1 MGYYNRR
8 TRRKY
13 KRGGMMPYHIARTR
27 GENIA
32 RKNIQDI
39 EDELNTQFD
48 IMYPHDSDDD
58 SDDDSIID
66 DDEYED
72 ARQLFE
78 DDLEPQPEPIDNLDE
93 YEIEPQPIGS
103 DSDDSD
109 DTFEQK
115 AVSKTL
121 RRRRSAIHFIK
132 RQPKSQ
138 EPSSVDILSKLDINI
153 KNEVHVILDSELCE
167 IIPFGCRIPGYR
179 LYTLIFEFSLNPF
192 KYMRLKDVIVNEKRL
207 SESMPLLLSA
217 KFGKF
222 DNVIYEINRKLFLV
236 DTKYVPED
244 FLEERNL
251 NVNIG
256 LIQSYI
262 QEGNIYEKDTN
273 IFMIETRSSKNK
285 YTLILD
291 FNRESQKTD
300 VDIILRPD
308 VTVTR
313 CTRENSSNQCKGL
326 TETTPCEKI
335 NCRISNN
342 ARSRAAT
349 RLQSRYRGNRA
360 RTLNKRNREK

>member
-8 TRRKY
+8 SMKY
-13 KRGGMMPYHIARTR
+13 QRGGMMPYHIARAR

-32 RKNIQDI
+32 RKNIKDI

-48 IMYPHDSDDD
+48 IMYPQDSDDE
-58 SDDDSIID
+58 SITD

-72 ARQLFE
+72 AKELFE

-109 DTFEQK
+109 DKFEPPK
-115 AVSKTL
+115 AISKKTL
-121 RRRRSAIHFIK
+121 RRRRSAKHFIE
-132 RQPKSQ
+132 RQTKSH
-138 EPSSVDILSKLDINI
+138 ESSSVDILSKLDINI
-153 KNEVHVILDSELCE
+153 KNEVHVVLDPELCE

-179 LYTLIFEFSLNPF
+179 LYTLIFEISLNPF

-236 DTKYVPED
+236 DINYIPEGI
-244 FLEERNL
+244 LEENNL
-251 NVNIG
+251 NENIG
-256 LIQSYI
+256 MIQSQIYD
-262 QEGNIYEKDTN
+262 GNVYEKDTN

-285 YTLILD
+285 FTLILD

-300 VDIILRPD
+300 LDIILRPD
-308 VTVTR
+308 VTVTK
-313 CTRENSSNQCKGL
+313 CNREDSTNHCKGL
-326 TETTPCEKI
+326 TETTPCKKI

-360 RTLNKRNREK
+360 RTLNKRTREK

>member
-1 MGYYNRR
+1 MRYYNRR

-13 KRGGMMPYHIARTR
+13 KRGGMMPYHIARAR

-32 RKNIQDI
+32 RKNIEDI
-39 EDELNTQFD
+39 DDELNTQFD
-48 IMYPHDSDDD
+48 IMYPQDSDDE
-58 SDDDSIID
+58 SIID

-72 ARQLFE
+72 ARQSFE

-109 DTFEQK
+109 DTFEPK
-115 AVSKTL
+115 AISKKTL
-121 RRRRSAIHFIK
+121 RRRRSAKHIIK
-132 RQPKSQ
+132 RRTKSQ
-138 EPSSVDILSKLDINI
+138 ESSSVDILSKLDIRI
-153 KNEVHVILDSELCE
+153 KKEVHVILDPELCE

-179 LYTLIFEFSLNPF
+179 LYTLIFEISLNPF

-217 KFGKF
+217 KFGNF
-222 DNVIYEINRKLFLV
+222 DNVIYQINRKLFLV
-236 DTKYVPED
+236 NINYIPED
-244 FLEERNL
+244 FLEEHNL

-262 QEGNIYEKDTN
+262 KEGNVYEKDKN
-273 IFMIETRSSKNK
+273 IFMIETLGSKNK

-300 VDIILRPD
+300 LDIILRPD
-308 VTVTR
+308 VTVTK
-313 CTRENSSNQCKGL
+313 CTREDSTNHCEGL
-326 TETTPCEKI
+326 TEITPCSINDCRNKI
-335 NCRISNN
+335 FV
-342 ARSRAAT
+342 
-349 RLQSRYRGNRA
+349 
-360 RTLNKRNREK
+360 

>member
-1 MGYYNRR
+1 MRYYNRR

-13 KRGGMMPYHIARTR
+13 QRGGMMPYHIARAR

-32 RKNIQDI
+32 RKNIKDI

-48 IMYPHDSDDD
+48 IMYPQDSDDE
-58 SDDDSIID
+58 SIID

-72 ARQLFE
+72 AKELFE

-93 YEIEPQPIGS
+93 YEIEPQLIGS

-109 DTFEQK
+109 DTFEPPK
-115 AVSKTL
+115 AVSKKTL
-121 RRRRSAIHFIK
+121 RRRRSAKHFIE
-132 RQPKSQ
+132 RRTKSQ
-138 EPSSVDILSKLDINI
+138 KSSSVDILSKLDIRT

-167 IIPFGCRIPGYR
+167 IIPFGCKILGYR
-179 LYTLIFEFSLNPF
+179 LYTLIFEISLNPF

-236 DTKYVPED
+236 DIKYIPED
-244 FLEERNL
+244 FLEEHNL

-262 QEGNIYEKDTN
+262 KEGNVYEKDKN
-273 IFMIETRSSKNK
+273 IFMIETLGSKNK

-300 VDIILRPD
+300 IDFILRPD
-308 VTVTR
+308 VTVTK
-313 CTRENSSNQCKGL
+313 CTREDSTNHCEGL
-326 TETTPCEKI
+326 TETTPCSINDCRNKI
-335 NCRISNN
+335 FTII
-342 ARSRAAT
+342 
-349 RLQSRYRGNRA
+349 
-360 RTLNKRNREK
+360 